1 MTTERFLSKKLQQFS
16 ILDIGLIKC
25 VYLLLGL
32 LIFSLY
38 PKLSTLDWWF
48 YLPLAILCS
57 IPLWVHFF
65 SQKGSLLK
73 KMQAYLKTNSPSN
86 QMLLAMAMFF
96 FALTFGLLLPTLVS
110 FHWWIYLG
118 AMIIL
123 AIKPLTVSW
132 FW

>member
-1 MTTERFLSKKLQQFS
+1 MAMERFLSKKLQQFS
-16 ILDIGLIKC
+16 VLDMGLIKC
-25 VYLLLGL
+25 VYLIFGL

-38 PKLSTLDWWF
+38 PKLSVLNWWF
-48 YLPLAILCS
+48 YLTLAILCS
-57 IPLWVHFF
+57 IPLWVHLFF
-65 SQKGSLLK
+65 QKGSLLK
-73 KMQAYLKTNSPSN
+73 KIHAYLKTNNPSN

-96 FALTFGLLLPTLVS
+96 FALTFGVLLPSLVGLP
-110 FHWWIYLG
+110 WWIYLG